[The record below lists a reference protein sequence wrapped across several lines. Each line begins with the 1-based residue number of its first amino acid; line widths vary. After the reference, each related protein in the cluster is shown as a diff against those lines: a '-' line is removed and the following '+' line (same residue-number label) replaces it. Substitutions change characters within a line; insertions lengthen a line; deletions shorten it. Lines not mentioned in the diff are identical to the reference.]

1 MKYKMISKVIAGA
14 GLAIGHFSAV
24 ASDFGGGWARD
35 PHTGT
40 SYNTNAPTV
49 EKQNHGSSE
58 NHTAGDKN
66 YFGGGWA
73 RDPHTGTSYYSNA
86 PTVEQQKYAASQK
99 RSGG

>member
-1 MKYKMISKVIAGA
+1 MALFAHRGIQYLHIMRSDMKYKMIIKVIAGA

-49 EKQNHGSSE
+49 
-58 NHTAGDKN
+58 D
-66 YFGGGWA
+66 
-73 RDPHTGTSYYSNA
+73 
-86 PTVEQQKYAASQK
+86 QQKYAARQK
-99 RSGG
+99 RSDG